1 MSLAN
6 LKPLKITMPQRQL
19 KAKTSKKPTQK
30 SAPALE
36 FSRSA
41 KFTLFLLLVMAMI
54 GGGLGVITYF
64 FGRAS
69 LRGITQPDVNPFLQ
83 TGDDQ
88 EQSPRQGVSFLKE
101 ADIIKQVKTQT
112 TGSNAK
118 PPEASPSPSP
128 DAKNKDDKDKKDK
141 TASSDP
147 KSFPIRTKSEGVNFD
162 VRTVKREE
170 SDLVLDI
177 AIANNSG
184 RPVQFIYT
192 FLDIT
197 DDQGFA
203 LSSEIKGVP
212 ETLQANGETYVGT
225 VRVFDIPSELE
236 RLNLKL
242 ADYPDQK
249 VKLEINNVPLP
260 KANGAG

>member
-1 MSLAN
+1 
-6 LKPLKITMPQRQL
+6 MPQRQL
-19 KAKTSKKPTQK
+19 KAKTSKRPKPK
-30 SAPALE
+30 SAPAIE

-41 KFTLFLLLVMAMI
+41 KFTLFLLFVMALI
-54 GGGLGVITYF
+54 GGGLGAVTYL
-64 FGRAS
+64 FGSAS

-83 TGDDQ
+83 TGDDK
-88 EQSPRQGVSFLKE
+88 EQHPRQGVSFLKE

-118 PPEASPSPSP
+118 PETTPSPSP
-128 DAKNKDDKDKKDK
+128 EAKDKDDKDKDKDKDKKDK
-141 TASSDP
+141 AASSDP

-170 SDLVLDI
+170 NDLVLDI